1 MKYKQVGLI
10 RIISLIFFLVSCV
23 PLSFGQ
29 EYPPVPPAE
38 MPDVQKKD
46 RRQFVSDPMGLLS
59 PAVTREVNE
68 TILAMKDR
76 TTAEMAVA
84 IVPDLGDMDIETY
97 SEQLFTLWGI
107 GKADKDNGV
116 LLLISPGSR
125 RARIQTGYGAE
136 GVLPDMVCDRIIRQY
151 IIPEMKA
158 GNLDEAVAGA
168 SEAICRVL
176 EDPAYAEELRSSQ
189 QGSAS
194 DIEELKEL
202 RTAFI
207 LMISAIILGGS
218 IWTLW
223 IFTAT
228 QRRLRK
234 ASNYRKALEWR
245 KELNKLALSTLLSGF
260 IALPIFLIALFR
272 YRFNRNRTHR
282 CDHCGAK
289 MKKLDE
295 KTDNLYLDPSQDLE
309 ERLGSVDYDVWL
321 CPKCGEVEKFP
332 FKEPKSSYKKCPSC
346 GTHAYHMV
354 CDRIERQ
361 PTSMRPGVG
370 RRVWHC
376 EYCGHDHEDH
386 YQIPRQ
392 ENNGVSPAAKGA
404 IIGGILGGAL
414 GSRGGGGFGG
424 GGFGGGFGGGSTGG
438 GGASGGW

>member
-1 MKYKQVGLI
+1 ML
-10 RIISLIFFLVSCV
+10 RIIFLFSLLVSYV
-23 PLSFGQ
+23 PVSLGQ
-29 EYPPVPPAE
+29 DYPAVTPAE
-38 MPDVQKKD
+38 MPNVQEKD

-59 PAVTREVNE
+59 PSITREVNE
-68 TILAMKDR
+68 TILAMKER

-97 SEQLFTLWGI
+97 SEKLFTLWGI
-107 GKADKDNGV
+107 GKADKHNGV

-125 RARIQTGYGAE
+125 KARIQTGYGAE

-151 IIPEMKA
+151 IIPEMKV
-158 GNLDEAVAGA
+158 GNLDGAVIGA
-168 SEAICRVL
+168 TGAICKVL

-189 QGSAS
+189 QGSAR
-194 DIEELKEL
+194 DVEELKEL
-202 RTAFI
+202 RSAFM
-207 LMISAIILGGS
+207 LVISAIIIGGFV
-218 IWTLW
+218 WTLC
-223 IFTAT
+223 IFIAT
-228 QRRLRK
+228 GRRLRK

-245 KELNKLALSTLLSGF
+245 KELNKLALSTLLSGLT
-260 IALPIFLIALFR
+260 ALPIFLLALFR

-282 CDHCGAK
+282 CDRCGTK

-332 FKEPKSSYKKCPSC
+332 YKEPKSSYKKCPSC
-346 GTHAYHMV
+346 GTLAYHMV

-361 PTSMRPGVG
+361 PTSMYPGLG

-392 ENNGVSPAAKGA
+392 EYNGAVPAAKGA

-414 GSRGGGGFGG
+414 GNRGGGGFGG
-424 GGFGGGFGGGSTGG
+424 FGGGGFGGGSTGG